1 MAMEIIASLNL
12 FAQANIV
19 KDSGKEIGRSDKVV
33 ISEKVK
39 SGKCEGDL
47 HIPGICDPVCEQI
60 FSDITDSKKAREKAE
75 KLFKETIL
83 CDSVCT
89 CICEAICD
97 EFI

>member
-12 FAQANIV
+12 FAQANMH
-19 KDSGKEIGRSDKVV
+19 KDSDKGNIQPSKTVV
-33 ISEKVK
+33 SEKVK

-47 HIPGICDPVCEQI
+47 QIPGICDPVCEQI
-60 FSDITDSKKAREKAE
+60 FSDITDNKKAREKAE
-75 KLFKETIL
+75 KLFKETII

-97 EFI
+97 EFL